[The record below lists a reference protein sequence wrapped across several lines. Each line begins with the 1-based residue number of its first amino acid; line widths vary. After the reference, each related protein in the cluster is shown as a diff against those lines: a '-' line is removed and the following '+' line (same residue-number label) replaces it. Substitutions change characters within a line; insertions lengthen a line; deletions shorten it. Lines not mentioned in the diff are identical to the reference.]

1 MKIMRFLDE
10 NGRARYGVP
19 AGNRRARLILG
30 DIFEDWAV
38 SDREVA
44 VLKTIAPVDPPNILA
59 IGLNY
64 KQHADETG
72 AAYPDHPLVFI
83 KATTSLST
91 PGAPIILPAEAPDEV
106 DYEAELAIIIGKTC
120 KHVAEKDVQ
129 DVIFG
134 YTCANDVSARDCQKR
149 LDKQWARAKSFD
161 TFCPLGPVIVTA
173 DEIDGDNVT
182 VRSILN
188 DKVMQ
193 DSNTND
199 MIFSVRQLVSYL
211 SRQFTLLAGTVI
223 LTGTPVGRRDG
234 PDASRVPAGRG
245 HGHGGTWRDR
255 PADEPGGGRGAA
267 PSGRDQRGDGVS
279 GNNAVASCW

>member
-10 NGRARYGVP
+10 TGSVRHGVP
-19 AGNRRARLILG
+19 TSRRRARLILG
-30 DIFEDWAV
+30 DLFGDYAV
-38 SDREVA
+38 SDKEVA

-64 KQHADETG
+64 KRHADETG
-72 AAYPDHPLVFI
+72 ATYPDHPLVFI
-83 KATTSLST
+83 KATTSLSA
-91 PGAPIILPAEAPDEV
+91 PGAPIILPSEAPDEV
-106 DYEAELAIIIGKTC
+106 DYEAELAVIIGKTC
-120 KHVAEKDVQ
+120 KHVLEKDVQ
-129 DVIFG
+129 DVILG

-161 TFCPLGPVIVTA
+161 TFCPLGPVIVTP
-173 DEIDGDNVT
+173 DEVDGDNIA

-199 MIFSVRQLVSYL
+199 MIFPVRQLVSYL

-223 LTGTPVGRRDG
+223 LTGTPSGVGTARTPAVYLRDG
-234 PDASRVPAGRG
+234 DTITVELGGIGQLTSPVVAEVRHQHASVSV
-245 HGHGGTWRDR
+245 GT
-255 PADEPGGGRGAA
+255 E
-267 PSGRDQRGDGVS
+267 
-279 GNNAVASCW
+279 

>member
-1 MKIMRFLDE
+1 MRFLDE
-10 NGRARYGVP
+10 GGRARYGVP

-38 SDREVA
+38 SDREVV

-64 KQHADETG
+64 KRHADETG
-72 AAYPDHPLVFI
+72 AAYPDHPLVFL
-83 KATTSLST
+83 KATTSLSA

-120 KHVAEKDVQ
+120 KNVPEKDVRG
-129 DVIFG
+129 VILG

-188 DKVMQ
+188 DQVMQ

-199 MIFSVRQLVSYL
+199 MIFPVRHLVSYL
-211 SRQFTLLAGTVI
+211 SRQFTLPAGTVI
-223 LTGTPVGRRDG
+223 LTGTPSGVGMARD
-234 PDASRVPAGRG
+234 PAVYMRGGDTITVELGGIGRLSNPVVAEAR
-245 HGHGGTWRDR
+245 HYPAAISVGT
-255 PADEPGGGRGAA
+255 E
-267 PSGRDQRGDGVS
+267 
-279 GNNAVASCW
+279 